1 MIDTTSLPVDRST
14 AAAASSA
21 HNRINVPLNLQ
32 NWTALPEEHQDLLG
46 WFHQHLLDEGMGW
59 EAAANALGFN
69 SDDHDAAKSLFA
81 VLKGT
86 FEGDWDGMMER
97 IRDYQKLALERA
109 SHKHASFSLTPAAKL
124 IWAGLDYALTSNTMV
139 QIKGD
144 SGHGKTISS
153 RAWLDTKAAGRGVRV
168 EVPTLGGTRGF
179 LSAICKGT
187 GNNQNASIMQMCAA
201 IFRAFNR
208 DRILILDEAN
218 RLLPKDRRITPE
230 KLEFV
235 REIHDRTG
243 APIAMFITQ
252 RFDEEME
259 GNDYIYEQVLG
270 RSLQIRLPSVLD
282 EADFRPLVVQY
293 FPNPTKK
300 LLEACEQVANNKM
313 ARQKGRLRTMVK
325 IFELANR
332 MAVKEREKNP
342 RKRFTEEHFFK
353 ALALREKFRQSGN
366 LEGGA

>member
-1 MIDTTSLPVDRST
+1 MINTIDLPVDRST

-32 NWTALPEEHQDLLG
+32 NWTALPGEHQDLLG

-69 SDDHDAAKSLFA
+69 SDDHDAGKNLFA

-86 FEGDWDGMMER
+86 YEGDWDEMMAR
-97 IRDYQKLALERA
+97 IRDYQKIALERVA
-109 SHKHASFSLTPAAKL
+109 NKNASFVLTPSAKL
-124 IWAGLDYALTSNTMV
+124 IWAGLDYALSSNSMV
-139 QIKGD
+139 LLKGE
-144 SGHGKTISS
+144 SGHGKSVS
-153 RAWLDTKAAGRGVRV
+153 GQAWLSTRAKGRGVMT
-168 EVPTLGGTRGF
+168 EVPMLGGTRGF
-179 LSAICKGT
+179 LSAICKAT
-187 GNNQNASIMQMCAA
+187 GNNQNASITQMCAA

-208 DRILILDEAN
+208 DRILILDEAT
-218 RLLPKDRRITPE
+218 RLLPKDRRIMPD

-259 GNDYIYEQVLG
+259 QNSYIYEQVLG
-270 RSLQIRLPSVLD
+270 RSLPIRLPGLLAED
-282 EADFRPLVVQY
+282 DYRPLVVQY
-293 FPNPTKK
+293 FPRPTKK
-300 LLEACEQVANNKM
+300 LMEVCEQIANNKL

-325 IFELANR
+325 IFALANR
-332 MAVKEREKNP
+332 MAEKEREKNP
-342 RKRFTEEHFFK
+342 RVRFGEEHFFK
-353 ALALREKFRQSGN
+353 ALALREKFRRSGGP
-366 LEGGA
+366 EDRA